1 MIDDYLYVL
10 RYLGINHIV
19 EYNCLEFTAIKVN
32 NICYSLWPKYITQD
46 FNCYELI
53 HYMVT

>member
-46 FNCYELI
+46 FNCYKLI